1 MTFLHDLKFGARLLA
16 KTPGFTV
23 IAALSLALGIGAN
36 TAVFSLLDALY
47 LKSLPVRNPQE
58 LRVINWTATG
68 GRLPMRSFNGNFSQD
83 AKSGETLLAKN
94 QSAVLPIA
102 SITKL
107 MTAVVMLDAH
117 LNMEQRVA
125 ISDEDYDFVKGTRS
139 RLRPGT
145 VLTRQELLL
154 LALMSSEN
162 RAAHSLG
169 RTYPGGTDAF
179 VKAMNA
185 KAEKLGMADS
195 HFVDPTG
202 LSPQNVSSARDL
214 ARLVAAAHEYPLIR
228 QFSTQQSAKV
238 QALGREL
245 GFRNTNGL
253 VRNAQWDIGLSKTG
267 YISEAGRCLV
277 MRVKMQSR
285 DVIVVLLDSWGKF
298 SRIGDATR
306 IKKWLETN
314 GAGRRV

>member
-1 MTFLHDLKFGARLLA
+1 MRMQVQERSHKLEKIIA
-16 KTPGFTV
+16 V
-23 IAALSLALGIGAN
+23 IALVGVLVLAVGFAEAVEPKK
-36 TAVFSLLDALY
+36 TAKKSEEVF
-47 LKSLPVRNPQE
+47 
-58 LRVINWTATG
+58 LRSQVV
-68 GRLPMRSFNGNFSQD
+68 LVQD
-83 AKSGETLLAKN
+83 AVSGETLLAKN
-94 QSAVLPIA
+94 HSAVLPIA

-107 MTAVVMLDAH
+107 MTAVVMLDAG

-185 KAEKLGMADS
+185 KAAKLGMADS

-214 ARLVAAAHEYPLIR
+214 ARLVAKAHEYPLIR
-228 QFSTQQSAKV
+228 QYSTQESATVQS
-238 QALGREL
+238 LGREL

-253 VRNAQWDIGLSKTG
+253 VRSAQWDIGLSKTG

-277 MRVKMQSR
+277 MRVKMHSR

-298 SRIGDATR
+298 SRIGDANR

>member
-1 MTFLHDLKFGARLLA
+1 MRMQVQERSHKLEKIIA
-16 KTPGFTV
+16 V
-23 IAALSLALGIGAN
+23 IALVGVLVLAVGFAEAVEPKK
-36 TAVFSLLDALY
+36 TAKKSEEVF
-47 LKSLPVRNPQE
+47 
-58 LRVINWTATG
+58 LRSQVV
-68 GRLPMRSFNGNFSQD
+68 LVQD
-83 AKSGETLLAKN
+83 AVSGETLLAKN
-94 QSAVLPIA
+94 HSAVLPIA

-107 MTAVVMLDAH
+107 MTAVVMLDAG

-185 KAEKLGMADS
+185 KAAKLGMADS

-214 ARLVAAAHEYPLIR
+214 ARLVAKAHEYPLIR
-228 QFSTQQSAKV
+228 QYSTQESATV

-253 VRNAQWDIGLSKTG
+253 VRSAQWDIGLSKTG